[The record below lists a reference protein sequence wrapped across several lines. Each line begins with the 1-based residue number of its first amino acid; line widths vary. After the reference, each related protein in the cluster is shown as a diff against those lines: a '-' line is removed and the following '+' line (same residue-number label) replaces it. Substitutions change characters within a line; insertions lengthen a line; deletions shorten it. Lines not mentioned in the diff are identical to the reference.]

1 MILLKN
7 FLIGSIFFVLSSA
20 VLAQTGGINGKV
32 VAENGETISDA
43 HIYLSDTKW
52 AISDEYGAFEIT
64 GIPSGNY
71 ILKVSRIGFHDK
83 SLEVSIDSESALE
96 LEVLL
101 TEKTY
106 KDSPVVVTASRTEKE
121 LEDVSVPVTVI
132 SKKEIERSG
141 SRRLSDILDEQIG
154 MNVVND
160 HGTGIQVQGFDPDY
174 TLILVDNQPIIGRT
188 AGTLDLTRLAIGN
201 VQQIEMVKGPSSALW
216 GSDALAGV
224 INIITDKGSKPFSW
238 DINSRYGSNATL
250 DGSSNL
256 SFKTDR
262 LSGRVFTNYLQ
273 SDGFDLDEATIA
285 PTIPEYQNF
294 TLSGGINYRMNKS
307 ISLGINSR
315 FYKEDQTYAN
325 EILEQNGSFLV
336 DGDDTQQDYSI
347 SPEVKITIGSRQL
360 FDVTTFL
367 SRFKSESSLNRQ
379 ESGENY
385 SFSSFDQTLNRLE
398 VKSSTFWTDDHTTIM
413 GAGVSREDLTA
424 EIYADVPFFD
434 SYFTF
439 GQHEWALS
447 EKLSLTSGYR
457 FDIHS
462 EYKSQFSPKFSGLY
476 KPNEIFHLRGSL
488 GGGFK
493 APDFRQ
499 LFLNFTNPVAG
510 YSVFGSSTLAEGLQ
524 MLNDNGEISELYI
537 NVNEVAEIKA
547 EHSFSYNL
555 GFDIFPGDG
564 LQFKVNA
571 FRNNV
576 QDLIETERIAL
587 KTNGQ
592 SVFSYFNLS
601 KIYTQGAELELKF
614 TPSFLENLDINVG
627 YQYLDARRQIT
638 QTFDDVVDGEV
649 ITVSEQNYV
658 SMFNRSKNT
667 WNVKLFYLLSRWDLE
682 TSLRLQYR
690 GKYGFADFNSNRLVD
705 ENEYAEAHTIV
716 NATVAK
722 MIAKRFKLQVGVN
735 NITNYQN
742 SIYLPSNPGITFYT
756 QLNINIY

>member
-1 MILLKN
+1 MISFKN
-7 FLIGSIFFVLSSA
+7 FLLGSIFFALSS
-20 VLAQTGGINGKV
+20 VVQAQPGDVSGRILS
-32 VAENGETISDA
+32 ENGTSISDA
-43 HIYLSDTKW
+43 HVYLSENKW
-52 AISDEYGAFEIT
+52 AVSNEFGDFEILDV
-64 GIPSGNY
+64 PEGNY
-71 ILKVSRIGFHDK
+71 ILKISRIGFHDK
-83 SLEVSIDSESALE
+83 ILELSIESQNSLE
-96 LEVLL
+96 LEIFLI
-101 TEKTY
+101 EKTY
-106 KDSPVVVTASRTEKE
+106 RDSPVVITASRTEKE
-121 LEDVSVPVTVI
+121 LEDVSVPITVI
-132 SKKEIERSG
+132 DKKEIERSG

-154 MNVVND
+154 MNIVND

-188 AGTLDLTRLAIGN
+188 AGTLDLSRLAIGN

-238 DINSRYGSNATL
+238 DINSRYGSNTTL

-262 LSGRVFTNYLQ
+262 LSGRLFSNYLQ
-273 SDGFDLDEATIA
+273 SAGFDLDKETIT
-285 PTIPEYQNF
+285 PTIPEYQNYTF
-294 TLSGGINYRMNKS
+294 TGGINYRLNKS
-307 ISLGINSR
+307 LSFGVSSR
-315 FYKEDQTYAN
+315 FYQEDQTYVN

-336 DGDDTQQDYSI
+336 DGEDTQKDYSI
-347 SPEVKITIGSRQL
+347 TPELKINLGSKQL
-360 FDVTTFL
+360 FDFTTFL
-367 SRFKSESSLNRQ
+367 SRFKSESSLDLQ
-379 ESGENY
+379 ETSENY
-385 SFSSFDQTLNRLE
+385 SFSSFDQTLNMLE
-398 VKSSTFWTDDHTTIM
+398 IKSSTFWTENHTTVV
-413 GAGVSREDLTA
+413 GAGVKREDLTA
-424 EIYADVPFFD
+424 EIYADVPYFD

-439 GQHEWALS
+439 GQHEWTLS

-476 KPNEIFHLRGSL
+476 KPSSLVHFRASL

-510 YSVFGSSTLAEGLQ
+510 YSVFGSSTLVEGVQTLI
-524 MLNDNGEISELYI
+524 DNGEITELYI
-537 NVNEVAEIKA
+537 NTNELTEIKA

-555 GFDIFPGDG
+555 GFDVFPHKGI
-564 LQFKVNA
+564 QFKVNA

-601 KIYTQGAELELKF
+601 KIYTQGAELELKIA
-614 TPSFLENLDINVG
+614 PSFLESLEFNIG

-649 ITVSEQNYV
+649 VTISEQKYV
-658 SMFNRSKNT
+658 ALFNRSKDT
-667 WNVKLFYLLSRWDLE
+667 WNLKLFYLLNPWDLE
-682 TSLRLQYR
+682 TSIRIQYR
-690 GKYGFADFNSNRLVD
+690 GKYGFADFNSNRLID
-705 ENEYAEAHTIV
+705 NNEYAEAHTMV
-716 NATVAK
+716 NATIAK
-722 MIAKRFKLQVGVN
+722 TFAKRFKLQIGAN
-735 NITNYQN
+735 NITNYQH

-756 QLNINIY
+756 QLNVNLY